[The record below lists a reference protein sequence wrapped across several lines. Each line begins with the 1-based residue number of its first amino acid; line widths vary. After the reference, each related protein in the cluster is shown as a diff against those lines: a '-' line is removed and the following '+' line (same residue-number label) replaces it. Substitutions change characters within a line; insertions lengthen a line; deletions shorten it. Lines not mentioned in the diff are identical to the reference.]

1 NIKLETLITSCK
13 ETIKIYQEKQ
23 VDLIPEHF
31 YDLLQKLNEKQNFI
45 ELL

>member
-23 VDLIPEHF
+23 VDLIAEH